1 METAQKTTMKAVIQ
15 RGYGPPDV
23 LRYTDLGIPTV
34 GPDEVRIRVHAAG
47 VDPGVWFF
55 LTGRPWLVR
64 AAAGIRAP
72 RHTVPGRALAGRVE
86 AVGAQAT
93 RFRPG
98 EEVYAEG
105 LGAFA
110 EYAVVPERMLARK
123 PANLTF
129 EQAAAIPISAT
140 TALQGLRDTGRLRAG
155 QHVLVNGA
163 AGGVGTFA
171 VQIAKALGAEVT
183 AVCAPNAAELIRSVG
198 ADHVVDYTREDL
210 TASTRRYNLMFDLVG
225 NHSLAQCRRVLTPN
239 GRLVLSAG
247 PPAPWLRRR
256 LAALVLSPLMSRT
269 MAALDARPNAAD
281 LDALRELVEAGQ
293 VTPVIDRI
301 FPLGAAVDALRH
313 YGSGHARGKSVLTIQ

>member
-1 METAQKTTMKAVIQ
+1 MKAVIQ
-15 RGYGPPDV
+15 REYGPPDV
-23 LRYTDLGIPTV
+23 LGHTDLDIPAV
-34 GPDEVRIRVHAAG
+34 GPDQVRIRVQAAG
-47 VDPGVWFF
+47 VDPGVWLF

-72 RHTVPGRALAGRVE
+72 RHPVPGRALAGRVE
-86 AVGAQAT
+86 AVGTQVT

-110 EYAVVPERMLARK
+110 EYAVVPERMLATK

-183 AVCAPNAAELIRSVG
+183 AVCAPDAAELVRSVG

-210 TASTRRYNLMFDLVG
+210 TASTRRYDVMFDLVG
-225 NHSLAQCRRVLTPN
+225 SHSLAQCRRVLNPN

-281 LDALRELVEAGQ
+281 LDTLREMVEAGQ

-301 FPLGAAVDALRH
+301 FPLDAAADALRH
-313 YGSGHARGKSVLTIQ
+313 YGSGHARGKTVLTLQ

>member
-1 METAQKTTMKAVIQ
+1 MKAVIQ
-15 RGYGPPDV
+15 REYGPPDV
-23 LRYTDLGIPTV
+23 LRRADLDLPAVV
-34 GPDEVRIRVHAAG
+34 GPDEVRIRVYAAG

-86 AVGAQAT
+86 AVGAQVT
-93 RFRPG
+93 HFRAG
-98 EEVYAEG
+98 EDVYAEG

-110 EYAVVPERMLARK
+110 EYAVVAERMLARK

-163 AGGVGTFA
+163 TGGVGTFA

-183 AVCAPNAAELIRSVG
+183 AVCAPNAAELVRSLG
-198 ADHVVDYTREDL
+198 ADHVVDYTREDF
-210 TASTRRYNLMFDLVG
+210 TAGTRRYDVVFDLVG
-225 NHSLAQCRRVLTPN
+225 SHSLAQCRRVLTPD

-256 LAALVLSPLMSRT
+256 LAALVLSPLRSRT

-281 LDALRELVEAGQ
+281 LDALRDLVEAGQ
-293 VTPVIDRI
+293 VTPVIDRV
-301 FPLGAAVDALRH
+301 FPLEDVVDALRH
-313 YGSGHARGKSVLTIQ
+313 YGSGHARGKTVLSIR